1 MAHGTRPH
9 WRLLV
14 LLACALGWMSAAA
27 AADGKW
33 EGEWRLTRLKGGE
46 FLLLS
51 EANQGVT
58 GTYRNGRGSFAAKIE
73 NNLLRGTMSFDGDA
87 ERFVLVLSPDGQSF
101 SGYDDT
107 GGWLRGA
114 RISAADWVSRQ
125 VPVGLETPRATMRT
139 FLTAANMARDGHPEA
154 LSWAAATID
163 FSSSGLQAEEDQF
176 NGAEQLYQLVNATTF
191 NLSSIP
197 DADVPS
203 PLTVSLPAL
212 NTDITVD
219 VMLRKT
225 ADQKWLIE
233 LPNAAAIAAK
243 AQVLAAKGHGPSRA
257 ADKFRELQTPRD
269 TLRSFLDGMA
279 NWSLGGDQQAIDAL
293 DLDAIPQITRHD
305 EGRLVSEYLVR
316 VIDRV
321 GLQLPQSIPNDG
333 EDREPFVYFDHPA
346 GRIVIGP
353 VGNGD
358 DTKWKFTAETV
369 EGARKLFRAV
379 QDMPETHALDP
390 RYIPPSLVLS
400 VRQMIQPHAPVLVS
414 AVGSRGLMEY
424 WQLIAALVCTALIAA
439 LMFALQRLL
448 RWVMAWPQVAK
459 YVHQPK
465 PLALA
470 TVTVLGLVIVH
481 WVFPLVGVPAIA
493 RQYGLPVVGTMAVLL
508 MLYAAWQ
515 VVGALFAFLE
525 ERAERT
531 ESQMDDILLSFLTG
545 IVRLIMVIAAA
556 FEIGALLSLPTTGIL
571 AGLSIGG
578 LAMAIASKE
587 TLSNIFG
594 AGILLGDRPFQK
606 GDRIVAG
613 EVNGWVEEVGLR
625 STRIRTMYDSLLIV
639 PNGKLA
645 DSSINNFGAR
655 RRRTLLTS
663 FPVTS
668 GGTPEALSAFTSA
681 VTERIAS
688 DPMYEP
694 GQFEVNVKGITFE
707 GIQVELYAT
716 LTTRSGHA
724 ARAANHRLFLDI
736 VKLARAGGMNL
747 GVGTEMEPHHTE

>member
-1 MAHGTRPH
+1 
-9 WRLLV
+9 
-14 LLACALGWMSAAA
+14 
-27 AADGKW
+27 
-33 EGEWRLTRLKGGE
+33 
-46 FLLLS
+46 
-51 EANQGVT
+51 
-58 GTYRNGRGSFAAKIE
+58 
-73 NNLLRGTMSFDGDA
+73 
-87 ERFVLVLSPDGQSF
+87 
-101 SGYDDT
+101 
-107 GGWLRGA
+107 
-114 RISAADWVSRQ
+114 
-125 VPVGLETPRATMRT
+125 
-139 FLTAANMARDGHPEA
+139 
-154 LSWAAATID
+154 
-163 FSSSGLQAEEDQF
+163 
-176 NGAEQLYQLVNATTF
+176 
-191 NLSSIP
+191 
-197 DADVPS
+197 
-203 PLTVSLPAL
+203 
-212 NTDITVD
+212 
-219 VMLRKT
+219 
-225 ADQKWLIE
+225 
-233 LPNAAAIAAK
+233 
-243 AQVLAAKGHGPSRA
+243 
-257 ADKFRELQTPRD
+257 
-269 TLRSFLDGMA
+269 
-279 NWSLGGDQQAIDAL
+279 
-293 DLDAIPQITRHD
+293 
-305 EGRLVSEYLVR
+305 
-316 VIDRV
+316 
-321 GLQLPQSIPNDG
+321 
-333 EDREPFVYFDHPA
+333 
-346 GRIVIGP
+346 
-353 VGNGD
+353 
-358 DTKWKFTAETV
+358 
-369 EGARKLFRAV
+369 
-379 QDMPETHALDP
+379 
-390 RYIPPSLVLS
+390 
-400 VRQMIQPHAPVLVS
+400 
-414 AVGSRGLMEY
+414 
-424 WQLIAALVCTALIAA
+424 
-439 LMFALQRLL
+439 
-448 RWVMAWPQVAK
+448 
-459 YVHQPK
+459 
-465 PLALA
+465 
-470 TVTVLGLVIVH
+470 
-481 WVFPLVGVPAIA
+481 
-493 RQYGLPVVGTMAVLL
+493 MAVLL